1 MSKLPDYFL
10 EHCRQNCSLAA
21 MDWSEFNQ
29 ELEKE
34 LQDLNLNA
42 TLKERFRVYH
52 YHHVP
57 KIALA
62 GCPNRCSQPQ
72 IKDIGVTGFITPQLS
87 QNFCSGCQTC
97 ISVCSEKAITWRD
110 EQINIDLHLC
120 VSCGMCIRSCPT
132 EKIIPKESGWLLS
145 LGGRLGRH
153 PQFAKTAGKV
163 SNGEEAKNWILGI
176 LQDYCEHGLNEERLT
191 HYLERSKFVQ
201 D

>member
-1 MSKLPDYFL
+1 MGKLPNYLL

-21 MDWSEFNQ
+21 MDWSEYYQ
-29 ELEKE
+29 ELEIG
-34 LQDLNLNA
+34 LQELNLS
-42 TLKERFRVYH
+42 TIFKERFRPYLF
-52 YHHVP
+52 HHIP

-62 GCPNRCSQPQ
+62 GCPNGCSQPQ

-87 QNFCSGCQTC
+87 ENSCSGCQTC
-97 ISVCSEKAITWRD
+97 IAACSEKAITWHD
-110 EQINIDLHLC
+110 EGIVIDPLLC

-153 PQFAKTAGKV
+153 PKFAKFVGKAAT
-163 SNGEEAKNWILGI
+163 GDDAKNWILSI
-176 LQDYCEHGLNEERLT
+176 LYDYCSEGLNEERLT
-191 HYLERSKFVQ
+191 HYLERTELVQ